1 MRELLNLLTQNDF
14 IQKERP
20 LDTKDI
26 IDVQKHFVR
35 NELPFLPK
43 MFIDFL
49 KIYNGVKTEGGA
61 VFGIFPDDQSLDILD
76 TNARYNR
83 TTNQVILGA
92 DDFAFLV
99 YDDLQKKYLL
109 LDRTDGLELDDFLE
123 TEFSSAIMSVLHF

>member
-1 MRELLNLLTQNDF
+1 MRELLNLLAQNDF

-61 VFGIFPDDQSLDILD
+61 VFGIFPMISRLIFWIPTQD
-76 TNARYNR
+76 TTAQR
-83 TTNQVILGA
+83 IKS
-92 DDFAFLV
+92 F
-99 YDDLQKKYLL
+99 
-109 LDRTDGLELDDFLE
+109 
-123 TEFSSAIMSVLHF
+123 